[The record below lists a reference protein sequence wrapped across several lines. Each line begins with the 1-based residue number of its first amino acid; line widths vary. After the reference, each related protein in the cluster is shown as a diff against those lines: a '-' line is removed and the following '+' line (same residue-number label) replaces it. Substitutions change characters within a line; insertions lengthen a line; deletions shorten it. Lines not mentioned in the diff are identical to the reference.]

1 MGRGGIKSQ
10 ALLSDT
16 LNFGIAVRFYRR
28 AAENA
33 ELRRENLLN
42 IMKAAFSKAELESSI
57 ASRFGDA
64 FKLHQKPVVETL
76 STGVEEIDALTGG
89 MPRGALSEI
98 FGPASSG
105 RTSLMC
111 SMLAHATT
119 HEETC
124 ALVDMNDVF
133 APTAAAAAGIDFDRL
148 LWIRCAG
155 NLEHAFKATDLLL
168 HAGGFGLVILDL
180 GDVAGKDAR
189 RIITSW
195 WYRFRRT
202 VEDRPTVL
210 TVLSEEACT
219 RSCAALTLELKGT
232 AEWSKATE
240 SMEQRNVVP
249 MRKQLPLKSPTITQG
264 NLLRHNSIRINRQRP
279 LSPWLHE
286 SHFRAQAI

>member
-1 MGRGGIKSQ
+1 
-10 ALLSDT
+10 
-16 LNFGIAVRFYRR
+16 
-28 AAENA
+28 
-33 ELRRENLLN
+33 
-42 IMKAAFSKAELESSI
+42 MKAAFSKAELESDI
-57 ASRFGDA
+57 TRRFADA
-64 FKLHQKPVVETL
+64 FKVHEKTVVETL

-89 MPRGALSEI
+89 LPRGGISEI

-105 RTSLMC
+105 RTSLMF

-124 ALVDMNDVF
+124 ALVDTNDVF
-133 APTAAAAAGIDFDRL
+133 APTAAVAAGIDFDRL

-180 GDVAGKDAR
+180 GDVAGKEAR

-210 TVLSEEACT
+210 TVISEEACT
-219 RSCAALTLELKGT
+219 RSCAALALELKGGG
-232 AEWSKATE
+232 EWSKASE
-240 SMEQRNVVP
+240 PSAVAPGQSKQQRNVVP
-249 MRKQLPLKSPTITQG
+249 MRKQLPPQPPTITQG

-286 SHFRAQAI
+286 TAFRAQGL

>member
-1 MGRGGIKSQ
+1 
-10 ALLSDT
+10 
-16 LNFGIAVRFYRR
+16 
-28 AAENA
+28 
-33 ELRRENLLN
+33 
-42 IMKAAFSKAELESSI
+42 MKAAVSKVELESDM

-64 FKLHQKPVVETL
+64 FRLHERSVVETL
-76 STGVEEIDALTGG
+76 SSGIDEIDVLAGG
-89 MPRGALSEI
+89 LPRGSITEI

-105 RTSLMC
+105 RTSLMY
-111 SMLAHATT
+111 SMLAYATA

-124 ALVDMNDVF
+124 ALVDTNDVF
-133 APTAAAAAGIDFDRL
+133 APTAGTAAGIDFDRL

-189 RIITSW
+189 RIISSW

-210 TVLSEEACT
+210 TVISEEACT
-219 RSCAALTLELKGT
+219 RSCAALTLELNG
-232 AEWSKATE
+232 APEWS
-240 SMEQRNVVP
+240 
-249 MRKQLPLKSPTITQG
+249 G
-264 NLLRHNSIRINRQRP
+264 NLLRHNAIKVNRQRP

-286 SHFRAQAI
+286 SQFYAQAC